1 MPEGPEVK
9 IASDYLN
16 NHFESNKKINFEIIT
31 DYYKNKYLDVFTVIK
46 NYLNVFTQSYTIGK
60 NIFIDLD
67 KNKIFNFHLGM
78 TEDGLKKKKHS
89 HFRVYNDKEELF
101 FVDTRK
107 FGKMKILNKDEF
119 F

>member
-60 NIFIDLD
+60 NIFINLD

-78 TEDGLKKKKHS
+78 T
-89 HFRVYNDKEELF
+89 VYILYKIPKNMEITRLLLPITLF
-101 FVDTRK
+101 SSKYET
-107 FGKMKILNKDEF
+107 
-119 F
+119 